1 LAAAE
6 SSPAGIISDFRLK
19 QSEGRVNL
27 HATLNRISLEQG
39 YPMLTGIALSRRT
52 DHDHRPVDPDQEAE

>member
-1 LAAAE
+1 M
-6 SSPAGIISDFRLK
+6 ISDFRLK

-52 DHDHRPVDPDQEAE
+52 GDRIMITGR